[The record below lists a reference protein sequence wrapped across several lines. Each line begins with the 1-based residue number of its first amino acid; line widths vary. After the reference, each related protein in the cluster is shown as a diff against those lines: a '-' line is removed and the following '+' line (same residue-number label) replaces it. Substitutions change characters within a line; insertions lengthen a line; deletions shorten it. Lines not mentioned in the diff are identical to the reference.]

1 MINIISDRGPINKI
15 LEINN
20 AHLHLYDKK
29 ERENRKLGHITITSD
44 SLEELQSSIDNLSEY
59 LP

>member
-1 MINIISDRGPINKI
+1 MINIITKYGSTNKA
-15 LEINN
+15 LEIKN
-20 AHLHLYDKK
+20 AHLHLYDKT

-44 SLEELQSSIDNLSEY
+44 SLEELQSSIKNLNEY